1 MPDGSSPRTDLGLA
15 LFLIVVC
22 GAVLWEARSIPPGVF
37 EPLGSAPI
45 PQATAGLIVLMALVV
60 MGRALV
66 ALRRQARAR
75 PAGEDLALRPLDAA
89 AVIAFTVLYVLAMA
103 LRLLDFAILTAL
115 FLVLT
120 IGALT
125 RFERRLLPL
134 IVVIAL
140 VTGFGC
146 QYVFTRIFVVD
157 LPGL

>member
-1 MPDGSSPRTDLGLA
+1 MSDDPRPRTDLGLA

-37 EPLGSAPI
+37 EPLGSAPV
-45 PQATAGLIVLMALVV
+45 PQATAGVIILLALVV
-60 MGRALV
+60 MGRALR
-66 ALRRQARAR
+66 AMLGAAPAR
-75 PAGEDLALRPLDAA
+75 PAGEDLVLRPLDAA
-89 AVIAFTVLYVLAMA
+89 AVMALTALYVLAMA
-103 LRLLDFAILTAL
+103 LRLFDFAILTAL
-115 FLVLT
+115 FLMVT
-120 IGALT
+120 IGALV

-134 IVVIAL
+134 IVVLAL

>member
-1 MPDGSSPRTDLGLA
+1 MPGGASSRTDLALA

-22 GAVLWEARSIPPGVF
+22 GAVLWEARTIPPGVF

-45 PQATAGLIVLMALVV
+45 PQATAGLIILLALVV
-60 MGRALV
+60 MGRALL
-66 ALRRQARAR
+66 AMGREAPGR
-75 PAGEDLALRPLDAA
+75 PAGEELTLRPLDAA
-89 AVIAFTVLYVLAMA
+89 AVIALTVLYVLAMA
-103 LRLLDFAILTAL
+103 LRLVDFGALTAL
-115 FLVLT
+115 FLMVT
-120 IGALT
+120 IGVLV

-134 IVVIAL
+134 IVGLAL

>member
-1 MPDGSSPRTDLGLA
+1 MPNGSSPRTDLALG

-22 GAVLWEARSIPPGVF
+22 GAVLWEARTIPPGVF

-45 PQATAGLIVLMALVV
+45 PQATAGLIILLALVV
-60 MGRALV
+60 RGRALL
-66 ALRRQARAR
+66 ALRQDARAG
-75 PAGEDLALRPLDAA
+75 PAEDLALRPLDAA
-89 AVIAFTVLYVLAMA
+89 AVIGLSVLYVLAMA
-103 LRLLDFAILTAL
+103 LRLLDFALLTAL
-115 FLVLT
+115 FLMVT

-125 RFERRLLPL
+125 RFERRLLP
-134 IVVIAL
+134 IVVVLAL